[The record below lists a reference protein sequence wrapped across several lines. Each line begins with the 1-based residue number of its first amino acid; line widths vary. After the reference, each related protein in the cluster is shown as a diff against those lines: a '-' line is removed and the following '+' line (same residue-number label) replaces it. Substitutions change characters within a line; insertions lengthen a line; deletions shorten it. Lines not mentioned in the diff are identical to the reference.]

1 MTRTVAEVEEQREED
16 EREGEKDEE
25 EHAEGR
31 RQSEEQDE
39 GAGGGGRKDPEQS
52 GTVDELTGR
61 VGDHAEVTAGI
72 LIGRGKRM
80 KSGRREC
87 PRKRK
92 EPDTQPNHLLLHIG
106 DPELVDEHPLA
117 LRVQL
122 HPDGVVALVQ
132 HHQCH
137 LPKAQNGRVGHP
149 DTHRLQVVH
158 HPEPLI
164 GQIVD

>member
-1 MTRTVAEVEEQREED
+1 MREERVTRTVAEVEEEREED
-16 EREGEKDEE
+16 EREGEEDEE

-80 KSGRREC
+80 KSGRRERSPEEEGTGAPNPTTSSC
-87 PRKRK
+87 TLGIRSSLTNIRSPCGSSSTRMASLPWSSTINVISPRRK
-92 EPDTQPNHLLLHIG
+92 M
-106 DPELVDEHPLA
+106 
-117 LRVQL
+117 
-122 HPDGVVALVQ
+122 VALGIRTRIASKLSTIRS
-132 HHQCH
+132 H
-137 LPKAQNGRVGHP
+137 
-149 DTHRLQVVH
+149 
-158 HPEPLI
+158 
-164 GQIVD
+164 